1 MLIVYDWMREEA
13 EKWYRDNPDKCK
25 GVDRDKV
32 DSFEEAC
39 KKAED
44 IAEGWDS
51 PAVWDAHYAEE
62 L

>member
-32 DSFEEAC
+32 DSFDVELYFRVYKDRGDNCNEEV
-39 KKAED
+39 K
-44 IAEGWDS
+44 S
-51 PAVWDAHYAEE
+51 V
-62 L
+62 